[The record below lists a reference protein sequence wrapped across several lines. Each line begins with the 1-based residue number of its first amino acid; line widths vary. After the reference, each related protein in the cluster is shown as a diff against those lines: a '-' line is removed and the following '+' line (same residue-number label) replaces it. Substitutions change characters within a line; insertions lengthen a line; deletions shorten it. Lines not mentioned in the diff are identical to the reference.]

1 MKMLIV
7 IMICWVLMVWNPAT
21 TGSVY
26 GNTNKELVK
35 HRRFLLQRV
44 ECKTALAA
52 SHNVLE
58 ASSYKHMT
66 LRLDLG
72 QEGAGGGRRGQRSSY
87 ELRERLAMHFEGE
100 GYAVSDF
107 PIYKSLD

>member
-72 QEGAGGGRRGQRSSY
+72 QGGQRSGY